1 VSGLA
6 RFFEEEGIATVVVS
20 LVREH
25 TERIKPPRALWVPF
39 QLGRPLGAPD
49 DPAFQTRVLRAAL
62 ALFSAPAGPVI
73 GDFDED
79 APGADPEDYSGWV
92 CPMTLPAPPDGS
104 VAPGSLLAQLRAEI
118 DSLAPWY
125 DLARERRGRTT
136 VGVSGMTIAEA
147 AGLLTAFLDDQEIE
161 SPDPALSA
169 PHAVKF
175 AADDLKAWYLEAATA
190 RPGAAGSAALNDW
203 FWGETAAGRLLLQLS
218 AVCRGIDTPVMQWLG
233 HKSLVPRSHEH
244 LIP

>member
-6 RFFEEEGIATVVVS
+6 RFFEEEGLATVVIS

-62 ALFSAPAGPVI
+62 ALFAAPAGPVI

-79 APGADPEDYSGWV
+79 APGVDPEDYSGWV
-92 CPMTLPAPPDGS
+92 CPVNLPAPPDS
-104 VAPGSLLAQLRAEI
+104 AVAPDSLLAQLRDEI

-136 VGVSGMTIAEA
+136 VGVSGLAIVDA
-147 AGLLTAFLDDQEIE
+147 AALLTRFLDDPELE

-169 PHAVKF
+169 PHAAKF
-175 AADDLKAWYLEAATA
+175 AADDLKAWYLDAATA
-190 RPGAAGSAALNDW
+190 RPGAAGSTALNDW
-203 FWGETAAGRLLLQLS
+203 FWGETAAGRLLLRLS
-218 AVCRGIDTPVMQWLG
+218 AVCRGIDAPVMQWLG
-233 HKSLVPRSHEH
+233 HKALVPRTHEH
-244 LIP
+244 LVP

>member
-1 VSGLA
+1 MSGLA
-6 RFFEEEGIATVVVS
+6 RYFEDEGLATVVIS

-25 TERIKPPRALWVPF
+25 TERVKPPRAFWVPF

-92 CPMTLPAPPDGS
+92 CPVNLPAPPDGA
-104 VAPGSLLAQLRAEI
+104 VAPDSLLALVGGEF

-136 VGVSGMTIAEA
+136 VGVSGLNIADA
-147 AGLLTAFLDDQEIE
+147 AALLTRFLDDPELD
-161 SPDPALSA
+161 STDPALSA
-169 PHAVKF
+169 PHAAKF
-175 AADDLKAWYLEAATA
+175 AADDLKAWYFEAATA
-190 RPGAAGSAALNDW
+190 RPGASGSAALNDW
-203 FWGETAAGRLLLQLS
+203 FWGETAAGRLLLRLS
-218 AVCRGIDTPVMQWLG
+218 ATCRGIDAPVMQWLG
-233 HKSLVPRSHEH
+233 HKALVPRTHEH
-244 LIP
+244 LVP